1 MPAKKTKNDEIKLE
15 EAMSRL
21 DEVVR
26 ALDSDRL
33 ELEESLGLYEE
44 GIRLVRICNEK
55 LSEAERRITALRITE
70 EGEMTEVSF
79 DKRESQGE

>member
-1 MPAKKTKNDEIKLE
+1 MPAKKTKDDEIKIE
-15 EAMSRL
+15 EAMGRL

-33 ELEESLGLYEE
+33 ELEESLRLYEE
-44 GIRLVRICNEK
+44 GIRLVRVCNEK

-70 EGEMTEVSF
+70 DGEMTEVSF
-79 DKRESQGE
+79 DKRENQGE